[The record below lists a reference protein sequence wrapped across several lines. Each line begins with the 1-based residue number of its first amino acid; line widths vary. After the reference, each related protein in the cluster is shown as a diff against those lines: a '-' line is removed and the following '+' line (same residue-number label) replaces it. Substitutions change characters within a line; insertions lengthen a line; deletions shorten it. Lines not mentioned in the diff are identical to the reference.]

1 MAEYS
6 YRFSIMN
13 KILFGIGGLVI
24 GLIIGFFSANYLNRN
39 AELTETA
46 TAQNPAAFNEQVHS
60 ADIKESSAPT
70 AKPLPEVQETLDAA
84 KNELNNFDAQVKA
97 GDLYLKIKGFE
108 KAAEFYER
116 AQKIKPDD
124 FGILAKIGNTYF
136 DAGQYEKAESWY
148 EQALALK
155 EDLSVRTDLGITFV
169 QRANPD
175 YERAIKEF
183 ETSLKTNPNHETTL
197 YNLGAAYFKKG
208 DAQKAQEILSKL
220 EQINPNGDLTKKLRE
235 TIS

>member
-1 MAEYS
+1 
-6 YRFSIMN
+6 MN
-13 KILFGIGGLVI
+13 KLLFGIGGLII

-39 AELTETA
+39 AVTETA
-46 TAQNPAAFNEQVHS
+46 MTQNPATFNEQVHS
-60 ADIKESSAPT
+60 ADIKEPT
-70 AKPLPEVQETLDAA
+70 TTSAKPLPEVQETLDQA
-84 KNELNNFDAQVKA
+84 KNEPNNFDVQIKA

-108 KAAEFYER
+108 KAAEFYEK
-116 AQKIKPDD
+116 AQKIKPND

-136 DAGQYEKAESWY
+136 DAEQFEKAQKWY
-148 EQALALK
+148 EQALAQK

-169 QRANPD
+169 QQANPD
-175 YERAIKEF
+175 YERAVKEF

-208 DAQKAQEILSKL
+208 DADKAREILTKL

-235 TIS
+235 MIS

>member
-1 MAEYS
+1 
-6 YRFSIMN
+6 MN

-39 AELTETA
+39 AVTNETA
-46 TAQNPAAFNEQVHS
+46 AQNPTAFNEQVHS
-60 ADIKESSAPT
+60 ADIKEPQTT
-70 AKPLPEVQETLDAA
+70 AKPLPEVQETLDQA
-84 KNELNNFDAQVKA
+84 KNESNNFDAQVKA
-97 GDLYLKIKGFE
+97 GDLYTRIKGFD

-116 AQKIKPDD
+116 AQKIKPND
-124 FGILAKIGNTYF
+124 FGVLAKIGNTYF
-136 DAGQYEKAESWY
+136 DAEQFETAEKWY
-148 EQALALK
+148 EQALAQK

-175 YERAIKEF
+175 YERAVKEF

-208 DAQKAQEILSKL
+208 DSQKAQEILSKL